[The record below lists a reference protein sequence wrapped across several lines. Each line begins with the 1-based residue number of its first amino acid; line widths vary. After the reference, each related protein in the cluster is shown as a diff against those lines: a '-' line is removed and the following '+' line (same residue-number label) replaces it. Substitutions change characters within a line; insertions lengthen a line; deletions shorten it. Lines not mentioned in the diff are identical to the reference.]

1 MLRFR
6 MTLESDTTEE
16 KIEVDISTELNAKI
30 FTEEKLIQILKEGII
45 NKDIEALDMFTNII
59 RNSNL
64 N

>member
-1 MLRFR
+1 